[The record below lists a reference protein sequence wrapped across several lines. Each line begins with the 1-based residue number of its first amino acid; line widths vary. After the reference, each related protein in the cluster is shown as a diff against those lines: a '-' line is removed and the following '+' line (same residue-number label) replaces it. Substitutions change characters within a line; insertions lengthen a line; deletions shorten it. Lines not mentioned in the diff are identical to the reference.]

1 MPGVIRVA
9 LIGKFGGDSDVVTR
23 HYIHYS
29 GTAPTAAQLNT
40 FATSVAT
47 AWATNVKALA
57 ETSYTLLSVACEDLT
72 SSTAA
77 VGSALSGVAGTNA
90 GGNLPAEACVV
101 VSYSIAR
108 RYRGGHPRGYWA
120 IGAQSNITASLEWDP
135 TWLGTVTTDLNAYFA
150 ALIAAGW
157 AAAGTLTQV
166 NVSFY
171 SGFTPVRNPITGRYR
186 NVPNLRGAPVVDT
199 ITALTPRARV
209 GSQRRRS
216 V

>member
-1 MPGVIRVA
+1 MRVA

-23 HYIHYS
+23 HYIHYA

-40 FATSVAT
+40 FAASVAT
-47 AWATNVKALA
+47 AWATDVKALA
-57 ETSYTLLSVACEDLT
+57 ETSFTLQTVACEDLT

-77 VGSALSGVAGTNA
+77 VGSAISGVAGTNA

-101 VSYSIAR
+101 VSYAVAR

-120 IGAQSNITASLEWDP
+120 IGAQSNIAANLEWDP
-135 TWLGTVTTDLNAYFA
+135 TWLATVSTDLAAYFTA
-150 ALIAAGW
+150 VEAAGW

-166 NVSFY
+166 NVSY
-171 SGFTPVRNPITGRYR
+171 YAGFTAIRNPITGRYR

-199 ITALTPRARV
+199 VTAITPRARV